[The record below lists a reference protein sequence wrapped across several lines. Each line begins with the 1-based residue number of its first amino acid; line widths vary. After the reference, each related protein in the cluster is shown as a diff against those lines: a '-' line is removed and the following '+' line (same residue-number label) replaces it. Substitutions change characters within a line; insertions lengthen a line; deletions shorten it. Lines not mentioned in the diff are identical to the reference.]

1 MGGQTFRSSGSVS
14 PDPGSRTPDLS
25 QMATKDTYER
35 ISIDI
40 VAAAKATFAQGR
52 RTEAIEMLRRFDLGR
67 RGKAA
72 VAEALQALMAE
83 QQRLIEEE
91 RGRVR
96 AAVDEHLSAA
106 EGLVASGMLPEAW
119 ARACD
124 ALHLDPNDP
133 TAIALEGRIRKALD
147 EQAGRVVPPEQPNPP
162 VDRERE
168 AAGATEEPRRLEP
181 EPLVGAAFPTMTS
194 QTEWWLIAVVVA
206 LAVLLMAVAV
216 RAC

>member
-1 MGGQTFRSSGSVS
+1 
-14 PDPGSRTPDLS
+14 
-25 QMATKDTYER
+25 MASKDTYER

-52 RTEAIEMLRRFDLGR
+52 RTEAIELLRRFDLGR

-72 VAEALQALMAE
+72 VAEALQELMAE

-147 EQAGRVVPPEQPNPP
+147 EQAGRVVPPEQPKPP
-162 VDRERE
+162 GDRERE
-168 AAGATEEPRRLEP
+168 AAGAAAGPRRLEP

-194 QTEWWLIAVVVA
+194 QTEWWLIAVVAA

>member
-1 MGGQTFRSSGSVS
+1 MGGRT
-14 PDPGSRTPDLS
+14 PGSRIQS

-40 VAAAKATFAQGR
+40 VAAAKATFARGR
-52 RTEAIEMLRRFDLGR
+52 RTEAIEMLRRFDMGR

-72 VAEALQALMAE
+72 VAEALQELMAE

-91 RGRVR
+91 RSRVR
-96 AAVDEHLSAA
+96 AAVDEHLGAA

-147 EQAGRVVPPEQPNPP
+147 EQAGRVVSPDQPKPP
-162 VDRERE
+162 VDRGRE
-168 AAGATEEPRRLEP
+168 AAGGAGEPRRQEP
-181 EPLVGAAFPTMTS
+181 EPLVGAAFLTMTS
-194 QTEWWLIAVVVA
+194 RTEWWLVAAVVA
-206 LAVLLMAVAV
+206 LAVLFAAVAL
-216 RAC
+216 RTC

>member
-1 MGGQTFRSSGSVS
+1 MVGSPVVGS
-14 PDPGSRTPDLS
+14 PDFRIPDLS
-25 QMATKDTYER
+25 QMTSKDTYER

-40 VAAAKATFAQGR
+40 VAAAKATFARGR

-72 VAEALQALMAE
+72 VAEALQELMAE

-91 RGRVR
+91 RSRVR

-147 EQAGRVVPPEQPNPP
+147 EQAGRVVPPEQPKPP

-168 AAGATEEPRRLEP
+168 GAGGAKEPRRLEP
-181 EPLVGAAFPTMTS
+181 EPPVGAVSPTVSS
-194 QTEWWLIAVVVA
+194 QTEWWLVAMVVA
-206 LAVLLMAVAV
+206 LAVLLTGVAL
-216 RAC
+216 RTC

>member
-1 MGGQTFRSSGSVS
+1 
-14 PDPGSRTPDLS
+14 
-25 QMATKDTYER
+25 MASKDTYER
-35 ISIDI
+35 ISIDV

-72 VAEALQALMAE
+72 VTEALQQLMAE
-83 QQRLIEEE
+83 QQRLIEED

-147 EQAGRVVPPEQPNPP
+147 EQAGRVVPTEQPKTP
-162 VDRERE
+162 VDRERK
-168 AAGATEEPRRLEP
+168 AAGGAEEPRRQEP

-194 QTEWWLIAVVVA
+194 PTERWLGAAVVA
-206 LAVLLMAVAV
+206 LAVLLMAAAV

>member
-1 MGGQTFRSSGSVS
+1 
-14 PDPGSRTPDLS
+14 
-25 QMATKDTYER
+25 MASKDTYER

-40 VAAAKATFAQGR
+40 VAAAKATFARGR

-72 VAEALQALMAE
+72 VAEALQELMAE

-96 AAVDEHLSAA
+96 AAVDEHLRAA

-133 TAIALEGRIRKALD
+133 TAIALEGRIRKTLD
-147 EQAGRVVPPEQPNPP
+147 EQAGRVVPPEQPKT
-162 VDRERE
+162 VDSQRHTAR
-168 AAGATEEPRRLEP
+168 AAEEPRRHDP
-181 EPLVGAAFPTMTS
+181 GPPVGAAFPAIRS
-194 QTEWWLIAVVVA
+194 QTEWWLVAAIVA
-206 LAVLLMAVAV
+206 LAVLVMAVAV

>member
-1 MGGQTFRSSGSVS
+1 MTS
-14 PDPGSRTPDLS
+14 
-25 QMATKDTYER
+25 KDTYER

-40 VAAAKATFAQGR
+40 VAAAKATFARGR

-72 VAEALQALMAE
+72 VSEALQELMAE

-147 EQAGRVVPPEQPNPP
+147 EQAGRAVPPEQAGPRL
-162 VDRERE
+162 DRERD
-168 AAGATEEPRRLEP
+168 ATGSAGESRRRES
-181 EPLVGAAFPTMTS
+181 EPLVSAAFPPMTS
-194 QTEWWLIAVVVA
+194 QTEWWLVAVVVA
-206 LAVLLMAVAV
+206 LAVLLAGVAL
-216 RAC
+216 RTC

>member
-1 MGGQTFRSSGSVS
+1 
-14 PDPGSRTPDLS
+14 
-25 QMATKDTYER
+25 MASKDTYER

-40 VAAAKATFAQGR
+40 VAAAKATFARGR

-72 VAEALQALMAE
+72 VAEALQELMAE

-91 RGRVR
+91 RSRVR
-96 AAVDEHLSAA
+96 GAVDEHLSAA

-133 TAIALEGRIRKALD
+133 TAIALEGRIRNALD
-147 EQAGRVVPPEQPNPP
+147 EQAGRVVPREQPKMP
-162 VDRERE
+162 VDRERG
-168 AAGATEEPRRLEP
+168 AAGGTEESRRQEP
-181 EPLVGAAFPTMTS
+181 EPLVGAASPTKAS
-194 QTEWWLIAVVVA
+194 QIEWWLVAVVVA
-206 LAVLLMAVAV
+206 LAVLLTGVAL
-216 RAC
+216 RTC

>member
-1 MGGQTFRSSGSVS
+1 
-14 PDPGSRTPDLS
+14 
-25 QMATKDTYER
+25 MATKDTYER

-40 VAAAKATFAQGR
+40 VAAAKATFARGR
-52 RTEAIEMLRRFDLGR
+52 RTEAIEMLRRFDMGR

-72 VAEALQALMAE
+72 VAEALQELMAE

-91 RGRVR
+91 RSRVR
-96 AAVDEHLSAA
+96 AAVDEHLGAA

-147 EQAGRVVPPEQPNPP
+147 EQAGRVVSPDQPKPP
-162 VDRERE
+162 VDRGRE
-168 AAGATEEPRRLEP
+168 AAGGAGEPRRQDPGGWSQRSLRWPCSLRLWLSALVDRLASYEP
-181 EPLVGAAFPTMTS
+181 YRATRTLTWRASFRTRAFPNTLTANDS
-194 QTEWWLIAVVVA
+194 AIS
-206 LAVLLMAVAV
+206 
-216 RAC
+216 